1 MNARL
6 SKGFAPAGVGA
17 LLGVAMLLIRTASRP
32 FPLYAERNDD
42 LRYGDGRLEYGSG
55 TATTVRADGRPDL
68 GYFT

>member
-1 MNARL
+1 M
-6 SKGFAPAGVGA
+6 
-17 LLGVAMLLIRTASRP
+17 AMLLIRTASRP